1 MEVIEIQTLVDITN
15 TGVIRPNQGTSLAH
29 DQYRNFVTLR
39 QCIELRSIVSFDSKP
54 EIETINLKGAGFGSE
69 YRGEHKVWIFKFVP
83 DRVDV
88 YKDEEG
94 NPIGNLINDMDSVP
108 IIKNLTETV
117 NIDRAIFNCKDPFF
131 KNTIIK
137 AHKGTL

>member
-54 EIETINLKGAGFGSE
+54 EIKTINLKGTEFGSE
-69 YRGEHKVWIFKFVP
+69 FRGEQKVWIFKFVP

-117 NIDRAIFNCKDPFF
+117 NIDRAIFNCKDPLF

>member
-1 MEVIEIQTLVDITN
+1 MEVIEIQTLIDITN
-15 TGVIRPNQGTSLAH
+15 TGVIRPNQGTQLAH

-54 EIETINLKGAGFGSE
+54 ESKVINIKNMGFGSDFK
-69 YRGEHKVWIFKFVP
+69 GEQKVWIFKFVP

-88 YKDEEG
+88 YKDELG
-94 NPIGNLINDMDSVP
+94 NPIGNLIDDMDSVP
-108 IIKNLTETV
+108 IIKNLSETV
-117 NIDRAIFNCKDPFF
+117 NIERAIFNCKDPFF